1 MPNEKLNTKA
11 EKLVRTKTVG
21 VRLDPKIHYLAEL
34 AARYQQRTLS
44 GFIEWAV
51 TRALTPVGMQEDE
64 SNVSEPLGPMQP
76 KRLWMEG
83 MWDVDEADR
92 IFLLASR
99 PDLMTIEHQRFFKF
113 FMLHMESIGKPASQK
128 AFREFWNSPG
138 IDTTHLKTAPDGGE

>member
-1 MPNEKLNTKA
+1 MPKV

-51 TRALTPVGMQEDE
+51 TRALTPAVMHEDE
-64 SNVSEPLGPMQP
+64 PDISVTLQP
-76 KRLWMEG
+76 KPLWMEG

-92 IFLLASR
+92 NFLLAGRS
-99 PDLMTIEHQRFFKF
+99 DLMTIEQQRFFKLF
-113 FMLHMESIGKPASQK
+113 VLHMEHVGKKADLK

-138 IDTTHLKTAPDGGE
+138 VDTDHLNPKSNEEDEG